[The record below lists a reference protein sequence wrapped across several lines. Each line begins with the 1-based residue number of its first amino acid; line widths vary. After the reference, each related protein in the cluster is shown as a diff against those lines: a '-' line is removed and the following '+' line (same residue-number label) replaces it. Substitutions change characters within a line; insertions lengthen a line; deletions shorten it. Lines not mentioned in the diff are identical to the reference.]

1 MLVAERAQAGHEILR
16 RDIEAAL
23 ALHRFDDDRGDVARL
38 GVVLEDALDARDRV
52 IDTDA
57 MDRAGYCAR
66 KIPPGIRPMPAEYG
80 ATLPVRPRVIMVR
93 P

>member
-1 MLVAERAQAGHEILR
+1 MKSFGATLKPPSPCTGSTMIAAMSRGSASFLKMRSMLAIESSTLTPWIAQ
-16 RDIEAAL
+16 
-23 ALHRFDDDRGDVARL
+23 
-38 GVVLEDALDARDRV
+38 
-52 IDTDA
+52 
-57 MDRAGYCAR
+57 GYCAR